1 MVKQIERRRLAPET
15 TQNAPVEFREPRE
28 ELHQMFYTMVL
39 IRRFEDKAW
48 EMYTR
53 AKIGGYCHT
62 NHGEEATVVGSIH
75 PLREQDWVVSFY
87 REHGHILARGSDP
100 KRVMAELFGRKD
112 GVSNGRG
119 GSMHLFDAK
128 RRFLG
133 GYGIVAGQFPLAIG
147 TGYSTKYR
155 GADEVTLLLSGEGA
169 LANGATHETLNMVG
183 VYKLP
188 VITLVVNN
196 LYGMGTTVEE
206 SAANP
211 DLWKRGEMYGM
222 HGVRIDGMDVMQV
235 KRTMEDAIQRAR
247 DGQPVFIEAITYRY
261 RGHSIADAARYREKE
276 EVQLWREQDPIER
289 FYRQLDAAG
298 LMTEEERKGIE
309 QRVDK
314 VVAEAVDFAENSP
327 EPDPSGL
334 FENLYIDPPDTMA
347 EPQG

>member
-1 MVKQIERRRLAPET
+1 
-15 TQNAPVEFREPRE
+15 
-28 ELHQMFYTMVL
+28 
-39 IRRFEDKAW
+39 
-48 EMYTR
+48 
-53 AKIGGYCHT
+53 
-62 NHGEEATVVGSIH
+62 
-75 PLREQDWVVSFY
+75 
-87 REHGHILARGSDP
+87 
-100 KRVMAELFGRKD
+100 
-112 GVSNGRG
+112 
-119 GSMHLFDAK
+119 
-128 RRFLG
+128 
-133 GYGIVAGQFPLAIG
+133 
-147 TGYSTKYR
+147 
-155 GADEVTLLLSGEGA
+155 
-169 LANGATHETLNMVG
+169 
-183 VYKLP
+183 
-188 VITLVVNN
+188 
-196 LYGMGTTVEE
+196 
-206 SAANP
+206 
-211 DLWKRGEMYGM
+211 M

>member
-1 MVKQIERRRLAPET
+1 
-15 TQNAPVEFREPRE
+15 
-28 ELHQMFYTMVL
+28 
-39 IRRFEDKAW
+39 
-48 EMYTR
+48 
-53 AKIGGYCHT
+53 
-62 NHGEEATVVGSIH
+62 
-75 PLREQDWVVSFY
+75 
-87 REHGHILARGSDP
+87 
-100 KRVMAELFGRKD
+100 
-112 GVSNGRG
+112 
-119 GSMHLFDAK
+119 
-128 RRFLG
+128 
-133 GYGIVAGQFPLAIG
+133 
-147 TGYSTKYR
+147 
-155 GADEVTLLLSGEGA
+155 
-169 LANGATHETLNMVG
+169 
-183 VYKLP
+183 
-188 VITLVVNN
+188 
-196 LYGMGTTVEE
+196 MGTTVEE